1 MKQGKP
7 GIEEAFQG
15 LRQYVEACHFK
26 GWDPYDALLSPLP
39 FAKLGHWTGVLAI
52 QLNKRSPLNLR
63 PLLGIPARHNPKAL
77 GLFLEA
83 YAMLAQAGDDSA
95 LRHCRTLLELLQA
108 YQSKTFSGACW
119 GYPFPWSGP
128 RKELP
133 VFYPSTVVTAM
144 VVRGI
149 HRFYKLAPDPGLE
162 AFARS
167 IPAFL
172 LQDIPHTED
181 ASGLCFSY
189 TPAKRDICYNA
200 SLFAAESLA
209 RCDAMLGERQ
219 YIEIAGKAVDFVLA
233 RQKKEGWWMYSEDPV
248 HGKERKQT
256 DFHQGFILDSLFHIR
271 HLYQLEDARLDEALE
286 KGAAWYYRQQF
297 TTEGRSLRRLPRKWP
312 ADIHAQAQGIRS
324 FSLLK
329 DLHPAYGP
337 FAETIARWTIDKM
350 YAPPGYFYY
359 QRYPLFTIRTPF
371 MRWGQAWMMNSL
383 LVGGLVGLPYK
394 AASPKA

>member
-1 MKQGKP
+1 MKQGNP
-7 GIEEAFQG
+7 GIEEAFQS
-15 LRQYVEACHFK
+15 LRHYVEACHFK

-39 FAKLGHWTGVLAI
+39 FAKLGHWTGVMAI
-52 QLNKRSPLNLR
+52 QVNKRSPLNLR

-83 YAMLAQAGDDSA
+83 YAMLAQSGDGAA
-95 LRHCRTLLELLQA
+95 LRHCHTLLELLQA
-108 YQSKTFSGACW
+108 YQSKGFSGACW

-128 RKELP
+128 RKQLP

-149 HRFYKLAPDPGLE
+149 HRFHLLAPDPSLI
-162 AFARS
+162 ALARS

-172 LQDIPHTED
+172 LQDIPQTED

-189 TPAKRDICYNA
+189 TPARRDICYNA

-219 YIEIAGKAVDFVLA
+219 YIEIVGRAVDFVLA
-233 RQKKEGWWMYSEDPV
+233 RQKKEGWWMYSEDAV
-248 HGKERKQT
+248 HGRERKQT
-256 DFHQGFILDSLFHIR
+256 DFHQGFILDALFHIR
-271 HLYQLEDARLDEALE
+271 NIYQLQDPHLDEALK
-286 KGAAWYYRQQF
+286 KGAAWYYQQQF
-297 TTEGRSLRRLPRKWP
+297 TAEGRSLRRLPRKWP
-312 ADIHAQAQGIRS
+312 ADIHAQAQGILS

-337 FAETIARWTIDKM
+337 FADTIAHWTIAKM
-350 YAPPGYFYY
+350 YASQGYFYY
-359 QRYPLFTIRTPF
+359 QRYPLFTVRMPF

-383 LVGGLVGLPYK
+383 LVGGLVSLPHQ
-394 AASPKA
+394 AATPMD